1 MKNITAQVESL
12 YSICGLSSEDMELIC
27 LGLDSITGIEHH
39 RADKIELIIKAI
51 EKTLPEVEVTDD
63 E

>member
-1 MKNITAQVESL
+1 MNNITAHAETKYEL
-12 YSICGLSSEDMELIC
+12 CGLTAEDMELIC

-51 EKTLPEVEVTDD
+51 EKVLPEAKKD